1 MATCTII
8 EEVSTEL
15 AAYSEV
21 PISFTVSQRL
31 RVDLI
36 DGGLG
41 GVSTQNPS
49 GRSAL
54 CKGL

>member
-21 PISFTVSQRL
+21 PISFAVSQRL

-36 DGGLG
+36 DGRLG
-41 GVSTQNPS
+41 GFRLKPEWSIRPM
-49 GRSAL
+49 
-54 CKGL
+54 

>member
-36 DGGLG
+36 DGRLG
-41 GVSTQNPS
+41 GFRLKPEWSIRPM
-49 GRSAL
+49 
-54 CKGL
+54 